1 VLSPEELAR
10 AARFHREVHRSAFLT
25 THTALREVLG
35 AALGRDPARLS
46 FAAGP
51 HGKPELVLPAGD
63 PALHFNLS
71 DTEGLGLLAV
81 SCEGPLGV
89 DVERHREDRSLLD
102 VAERFFSPAELCALR
117 AVDAEGRL
125 QAFHRIWTRKEAFLK
140 ALGLGLARELDSFD
154 VSHEPG
160 AAARLVATRPDPA
173 EAARWRL
180 LDLDVGPDHS
190 AALAVPVP
198 PSPASPS
205 PAAPGACPELHWFD
219 WPPAEELR

>member
-190 AALAVPVP
+190 AALAVALP
-198 PSPASPS
+198 PT
-205 PAAPGACPELHWFD
+205 
-219 WPPAEELR
+219 PPYPPPP